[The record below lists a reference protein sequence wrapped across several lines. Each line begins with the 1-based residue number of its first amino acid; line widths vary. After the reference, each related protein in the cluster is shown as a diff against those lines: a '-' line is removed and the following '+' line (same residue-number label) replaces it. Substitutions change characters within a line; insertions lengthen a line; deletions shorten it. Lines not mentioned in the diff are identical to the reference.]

1 MSSLFKYLLVL
12 LFIVIFFMIGR
23 VYANTSYYSSKNNC
37 EYGEQPELADCLRNE
52 LIESTI
58 MLKEAEDNIKQ
69 RIQKWSAEKSA
80 SLDEAIPVALYK
92 LDESHKVFVR
102 YRFTQCAFAESWGNG
117 VGSFTRIFSCMAEL
131 NRQRAKQLMNADIPD
146 YAKD

>member
-1 MSSLFKYLLVL
+1 MASLFKYLRVL

-37 EYGEQPELADCLRNE
+37 EYGEQPEIADCLRNE

-58 MLKEAEDNIKQ
+58 MLKEAENNIKQ

-92 LDESHKVFVR
+92 LDESIKHSFVIASLSAR
-102 YRFTQCAFAESWGNG
+102 LLNHGERSGKFYSY
-117 VGSFTRIFSCMAEL
+117 IFL
-131 NRQRAKQLMNADIPD
+131 HG
-146 YAKD
+146 